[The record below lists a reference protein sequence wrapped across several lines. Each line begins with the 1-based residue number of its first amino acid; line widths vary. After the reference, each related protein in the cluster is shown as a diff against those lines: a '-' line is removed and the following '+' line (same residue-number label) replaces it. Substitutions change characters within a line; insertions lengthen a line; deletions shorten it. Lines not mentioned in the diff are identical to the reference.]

1 MDRNIISSPDVV
13 KRKTPRKIEG
23 ISKNNEDNDVV
34 DLDIPES
41 SYSILGTWH
50 FIIRLG
56 SM

>member
-1 MDRNIISSPDVV
+1 MSRNIISSPDV
-13 KRKTPRKIEG
+13 KRKTSRKIEG